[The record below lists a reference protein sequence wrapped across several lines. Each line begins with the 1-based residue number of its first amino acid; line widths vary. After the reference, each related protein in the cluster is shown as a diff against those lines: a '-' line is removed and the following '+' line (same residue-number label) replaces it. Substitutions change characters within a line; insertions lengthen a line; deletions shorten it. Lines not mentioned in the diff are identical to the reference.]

1 MPLELSP
8 GRAVLADHVEIHEA
22 ETLLEWLRETD
33 DPVVD
38 VGPCSSMHLAVLQV
52 LVLAK
57 PRLEGV
63 TGARDWR
70 ALLAPPHVF
79 QPNV

>member
-1 MPLELSP
+1 MSLELSS
-8 GRAVLADHVEIHEA
+8 GRAVLADHIEIHEA

-38 VGPCSSMHLAVLQV
+38 VSVCSSMHLAVLQL
-52 LVLAK
+52 LVLAQ

-63 TGARDWR
+63 TGAQDWR
-70 ALLAPPHVF
+70 ALLTAPHKF